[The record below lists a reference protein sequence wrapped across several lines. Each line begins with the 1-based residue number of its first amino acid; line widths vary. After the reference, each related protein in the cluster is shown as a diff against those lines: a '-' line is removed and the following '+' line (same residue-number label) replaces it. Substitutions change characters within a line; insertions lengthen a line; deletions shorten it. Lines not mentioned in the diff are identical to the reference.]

1 MSKCLYFI
9 VGGVKKVSL
18 FVRRE
23 NFRLY
28 LTKFPITSLIIAINV
43 IYFGLLHLFPGTD
56 EGDTLR
62 KWGAYAYS
70 AIQDGEYYRFIT
82 PVFMQIGISHFIFNL
97 FSIFMF
103 VSVLEHLIGRSR
115 FIVIYMGAGIA
126 GYITTYLFSSSG
138 LALGASGAIFG
149 ALGAFLYLSQ
159 KKSVLL
165 DDASRK
171 TIIPIL
177 ILNLVYTFIDPQ
189 ISVTGHIGGLVAG
202 YLLSM
207 LMRIEQ
213 TRRV

>member
-1 MSKCLYFI
+1 MLYGI
-9 VGGVKKVSL
+9 C
-18 FVRRE
+18 
-23 NFRLY
+23 
-28 LTKFPITSLIIAINV
+28 
-43 IYFGLLHLFPGTD
+43 TD
-56 EGDTLR
+56 I
-62 KWGAYAYS
+62 YAYS
-70 AIQDGEYYRFIT
+70 AIHEGEYYRLIT
-82 PVFMQIGISHFIFNL
+82 PIFMQIGISHFIFNL

-103 VSVLEHLIGRSR
+103 VSVLEQLIGRSR
-115 FIVIYMGAGIA
+115 FIVIYMGAGIV

-138 LALGASGAIFG
+138 LGLGASGAIFG

-159 KKSVLL
+159 KKSDLL